1 MTANK
6 KVFFIVGILIA
17 GLLIAGITSAAA
29 YADNGQGTP
38 RGKIL
43 DRAAQLLN
51 IDKQKLVEAFQ
62 QAGAEAR
69 QQQITGMLDKW
80 VANSKLTQDQAN
92 QYKAWLAAKPAGIP
106 GPFIG
111 QTAMD
116 KLLQNGKITQ
126 SQYDAWKTWWSQ
138 KPGFDLPKPDKNPKV
153 AGPHKGLAQ

>member
-1 MTANK
+1 MTTSK
-6 KVFFIVGILIA
+6 RVFFVVGILVA
-17 GLLIAGITSAAA
+17 GLLMAAIPSAAT
-29 YADNGQGTP
+29 YADNGQGIP

-69 QQQITGMLDKW
+69 QQQLTVMLDKW
-80 VANSKLTQDQAN
+80 VTNGKLTQEQVN
-92 QYKAWLAAKPAGIP
+92 QYKAWMAAKPAGIP

-111 QTAMD
+111 QAAMD

-126 SQYDAWKTWWSQ
+126 SQYDAWKNWWSQ
-138 KPGFDLPKPDKNPKV
+138 KPGFDLPKPDKTPKAANPR
-153 AGPHKGLAQ
+153 KGLLQ